1 MCFLGCGVE
10 GWGGGGGV
18 RRGGWGRGVAAA
30 RKTERQG
37 RHQCCVSA
45 SRGGSS
51 CQAMHIIN
59 ASSTHTPESP
69 TPHLDKH
76 DSAASSPWLGGRGEL
91 VDGCHKLVL
100 RLKGNRGD
108 TRATVLNRRWVE
120 ACLDGGCDQGHL
132 CWRAHRGVHCRA
144 GRAGRVH
151 GSNNIQQ
158 HSKGCCDIF
167 ASSAQ
172 ERTGEQTTEWR
183 EGESVES
190 DRWKITPQ

>member
-1 MCFLGCGVE
+1 MGH
-10 GWGGGGGV
+10 
-18 RRGGWGRGVAAA
+18 GGWGRGVAAA

-144 GRAGRVH
+144 GRVR
-151 GSNNIQQ
+151 GSNNIQTTF
-158 HSKGCCDIF
+158 KGGCVTF
-167 ASSAQ
+167 LPRLLKRGQGSRQRSG
-172 ERTGEQTTEWR
+172 ERER
-183 EGESVES
+183 V
-190 DRWKITPQ
+190 